1 MADPHPS
8 VVHRAVA
15 TVLGEILDG
24 AAPDAGWLL
33 NRRDPGL
40 LHSLDALTAEQASA
54 VPTGG
59 ASSIAAHVDHLCYG
73 LDLLNRWAR
82 GESPF
87 ADADWTASWRRQT
100 VSSAEW
106 EELRER
112 LRSEAGRW
120 QEGFGAILDR
130 GEEELTGAIASA
142 AHLAYHLGAIRQ
154 IDRATRG
161 PSAEE

>member
-1 MADPHPS
+1 MEDPNPS
-8 VVHRAVA
+8 LVHRALA

-40 LHSLDALTAEQASA
+40 LRSLDSLTAEQASA
-54 VPTGG
+54 VPPGG
-59 ASSIAAHVDHLCYG
+59 SSSIAAHVDHLRYG
-73 LDLLNRWAR
+73 LGLLNRWAR

-87 ADADWTASWRRQT
+87 ADADWKASWRRLE
-100 VSSAEW
+100 VSADEW
-106 EELRER
+106 KR
-112 LRSEAGRW
+112 LRGQLGEEARQW
-120 QEGFGAILDR
+120 QDGFGAILQR
-130 GEEELTGAIASA
+130 GEDELTGAIASA

-161 PSAEE
+161 PAAEG

>member
-1 MADPHPS
+1 MADPSPNL
-8 VVHRAVA
+8 VHRALA

-40 LHSLDALTAEQASA
+40 LRSLDSLTAEQASA
-54 VPTGG
+54 VPPGG
-59 ASSIAAHVDHLCYG
+59 SSSIAAHVDHLRYG

-87 ADADWTASWRRQT
+87 ADADWAASWRRLE
-100 VSSAEW
+100 VSDDEW
-106 EELRER
+106 AGLRER
-112 LRSEAGRW
+112 LRAEARQW
-120 QEGFGAILDR
+120 QDGFGALLDR
-130 GEEELTGAIASA
+130 GEEELTGVIAGA

-161 PSAEE
+161 PTAEG

>member
-1 MADPHPS
+1 MADSNPDLLR
-8 VVHRAVA
+8 RALA

-40 LHSLDALTAEQASA
+40 LRSLDTLTAEQASA
-54 VPTGG
+54 VPPGG
-59 ASSIAAHVDHLCYG
+59 SSSIAAHADHLRYG
-73 LDLLNRWAR
+73 LSLLNRWAR

-87 ADADWTASWRRQT
+87 ADADWTASWRRLE
-100 VSSAEW
+100 VSTDEW
-106 EELRER
+106 DRLRDQLRE
-112 LRSEAGRW
+112 EAGRW
-120 QEGFGAILDR
+120 QEGFPTLLQR
-130 GEEELTGAIASA
+130 GEEELTGAIAGA

-161 PSAEE
+161 PTAEG